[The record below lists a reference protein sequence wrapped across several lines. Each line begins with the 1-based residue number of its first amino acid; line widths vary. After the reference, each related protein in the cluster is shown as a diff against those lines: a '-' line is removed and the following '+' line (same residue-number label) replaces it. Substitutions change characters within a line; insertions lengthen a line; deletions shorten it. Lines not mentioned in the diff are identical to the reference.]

1 MVLLKVVQNIY
12 LMLVLVELLVIP
24 DKIPQLLLKELIV
37 SLFGWALERI
47 LLMHNTMIQL
57 DMMWSLNLLLMTELL
72 LEVTEP
78 IFSLRL
84 GLMQELLVD
93 VIQCMEILAVFNMV
107 QELMTLDQ
115 LLLQQF
121 LDKLLKVMQHLV
133 RL

>member
-1 MVLLKVVQNIY
+1 
-12 LMLVLVELLVIP
+12 
-24 DKIPQLLLKELIV
+24 
-37 SLFGWALERI
+37 
-47 LLMHNTMIQL
+47 
-57 DMMWSLNLLLMTELL
+57 
-72 LEVTEP
+72 
-78 IFSLRL
+78 
-84 GLMQELLVD
+84 MQELLVD